1 MNTLRFL
8 QIVSSD
14 PIYNVH
20 VLRDP
25 PVLLI
30 DIPTFGIWR
39 RYLNQIFPLRTE
51 SLRSLLAAGG
61 WEWSGGS
68 MSLRQIGFWCTILQI
83 NIPETKISTNCIQTI
98 WIWKSSSGC
107 EWGERGP
114 ANIIGYAHLGSHQ
127 HAPLGRR
134 LHPQFH
140 LLGLDQCLPQ
150 SNKTTSSPLSGP
162 PYDAGPDMWRPETQR
177 SEPFHFRCKTTF
189 CSLSGQL
196 VGDKDCDFAEL
207 HWI

>member
-39 RYLNQIFPLRTE
+39 RYLNQIFPFETK
-51 SLRSLLAAGG
+51 SLRSLLASEPGTR
-61 WEWSGGS
+61 EEEGGS
-68 MSLRQIGFWCTILQI
+68 GQAAACHYVKLDSDAQFYKLIFQKQKYPQTAFRQFEYESLLQDV
-83 NIPETKISTNCIQTI
+83 
-98 WIWKSSSGC
+98 SG
-107 EWGERGP
+107 GERGP
-114 ANIIGYAHLGSHQ
+114 ANIIGYAHPSSHQ

-134 LHPQFH
+134 LHSPFH

-150 SNKTTSSPLSGP
+150 SNKTTSSPHSGP
-162 PYDAGPDMWRPETQR
+162 RYDAGPDVWRPETTQ
-177 SEPFHFRCKTTF
+177 FHDSTF
-189 CSLSGQL
+189 CVRRHSAHSE
-196 VGDKDCDFAEL
+196 DK
-207 HWI
+207 